1 MNVTKYLSQKSE
13 EDLQLIGDKKIY
25 TYQKLSLLQ
34 DGVIQKQSHGNVK
47 IEPEDN
53 SRTLTISPK
62 SDLVL
67 HFPDVNVKLPRLFY
81 IAMCIDLTIFLFIYC
96 LFCFSLNL
104 QFCFSFLFLSP
115 KIINRHSSVLK
126 FSLYLYVKKLL

>member
-1 MNVTKYLSQKSE
+1 M
-13 EDLQLIGDKKIY
+13 
-25 TYQKLSLLQ
+25 
-34 DGVIQKQSHGNVK
+34 IQKQSHGNVK

-62 SDLVL
+62 SDLEL

-96 LFCFSLNL
+96 LFCFSLN
-104 QFCFSFLFLSP
+104 
-115 KIINRHSSVLK
+115 
-126 FSLYLYVKKLL
+126 